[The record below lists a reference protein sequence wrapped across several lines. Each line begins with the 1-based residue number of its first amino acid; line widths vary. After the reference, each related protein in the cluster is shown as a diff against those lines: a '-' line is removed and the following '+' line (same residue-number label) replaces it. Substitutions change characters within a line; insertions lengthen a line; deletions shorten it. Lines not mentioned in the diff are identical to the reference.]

1 MNEITVI
8 IITYKSEN
16 IIYEFIKKIP
26 KTIKVIII
34 DNSQNYELKKNI
46 EKEYNNITLFLK
58 ENDGV
63 SSALNFAIGKIKTKY
78 FLQISPDIDF
88 NFNDLNFFIDFA
100 KEKKDNFA
108 AIGPRFIDVN
118 EKSHKQINEEIEFG
132 HIDSIHGS
140 CMFMN
145 KDSFLDI
152 GKFDENFFL
161 YFEETEF
168 CYRAKKK
175 GYLSYQINKSRVKS
189 KGRSVDADIEN
200 KENFSNLLIW
210 HFIWSKYY
218 FTRKKYG
225 KSISI
230 LLFTPLICRILI
242 KIFFYKVFKNEKLLD
257 KYRFRYDG
265 LIKSI
270 KGEKS
275 SLRP

>member
-1 MNEITVI
+1 MNEITVV

-46 EKEYNNITLFLK
+46 EKEHKNISLFLK
-58 ENDGV
+58 ENNGV
-63 SSALNFAIGKIKTKY
+63 SSALNFAVDKIQTKY
-78 FLQISPDIDF
+78 FLQISPDIEF
-88 NFNDLNFFIDFA
+88 NFNDLNFFIELA

-118 EKSHKQINEEIEFG
+118 EKSHKQISEKIEFG
-132 HIDSIHGS
+132 QIESVHGS
-140 CMFMN
+140 CMFIN
-145 KDSFLDI
+145 KDSFLNI

-175 GYLSYQINKSRVKS
+175 GYLSYQINRSRVKS
-189 KGRSVDADIEN
+189 KGRSVDTNIEN
-200 KENFSNLLIW
+200 KEYFSNVLIW

-225 KSISI
+225 KLISVF
-230 LLFTPLICRILI
+230 LFTPLIFRILI
-242 KIFFYKVFKNEKLLD
+242 KILLYKVSKNEKLLD
-257 KYRFRYDG
+257 KYKYRFDG
-265 LIKSI
+265 LFKSI
-270 KGEKS
+270 RGKKS
-275 SLRP
+275 NLRP